1 MKPYNQKIAD
11 AFNEIADLMGV
22 LDAEWYKIRAY
33 REGARQIAQHIESI
47 TKKDVDPKK
56 LKEIPR
62 VGDAL
67 AAKIIQFLKTGKI
80 ELLEEMRK
88 KVPRPVRMLLK
99 IPGLGPKRV
108 KDLYINLG
116 IRSKKDLKKCAKNG
130 EIAALPGF
138 GDRLVNQILKA
149 IESGQQKKKRHKR
162 KDIEKIAKKLVNIL
176 KKIKEV
182 KKVTIAGSYRRKKST
197 IGDLDILVVTKNG
210 QSVYNLETIWKQF
223 GNNLNILAKGNTKLS
238 FIIFPDNLQID
249 IRFVPPESYG
259 AALLYFTGSKDH
271 NIMMR
276 KVAIK
281 KGYLLNEY
289 GLFDDGEYI
298 AGKTEKE
305 IFDRLE
311 IKVVKPEQRK

>member
-11 AFNEIADLMGV
+11 AFNEIADLMGI
-22 LDAEWYKIRAY
+22 LDVEWYKTRAY
-33 REGARQIAQHIESI
+33 REGARQIMQYINPI

-62 VGDAL
+62 IGDAL
-67 AAKIIQFLKTGKI
+67 SAKMIQFLKTGKI

-88 KVPRPVRMLLK
+88 KIPKPVRILLK

-116 IRSKKDLKKCAKNG
+116 IKSKKDIKKYAKNG
-130 EIAALPGF
+130 QIVELSGF
-138 GDRLVNQILKA
+138 GDKLVEQILNA
-149 IESGQQKKKRHKR
+149 IDSGQQKKKRHKR
-162 KDIEKIAKKLVNIL
+162 KDIEPIAKKLTGIL
-176 KKIKEV
+176 KKIKGI
-182 KKVTIAGSYRRKKST
+182 KKVTIAGSYRRKLQT
-197 IGDLDILVVTKNG
+197 VGDLDILVVTKNG
-210 QSVYNLETIWKQF
+210 KSVNNLLTICKQF
-223 GNNLNILAKGNTKLS
+223 ANNMNILEKGDTKVS

-249 IRFVPPESYG
+249 IRFVQQESYG
-259 AALLYFTGSKDH
+259 AALLYFTGSKES

-289 GLFDDGEYI
+289 GLFEDGEYI
-298 AGKTEKE
+298 VGKMEKE
-305 IFDRLE
+305 VFEKLGLP
-311 IKVVKPEQRK
+311 VVKPEKRR